1 MAVSSSSEEATSALT
16 GAHLLLR
23 SVELRGR
30 EFLGPSFIGYDALLH
45 LLIVSSDPE
54 NLPRSY
60 DTIVKGVHYVEDV
73 PAAET
78 HLAFLRL
85 LVMEMSST
93 HFTRYNSSAINLH
106 ELIKLILNRINSYYI
121 DKHR

>member
-23 SVELRGR
+23 RVELCGR
-30 EFLGPSFIGYDALLH
+30 ELLGPSFIGYDALLH
-45 LLIVSSDPE
+45 LLIVTSDPE
-54 NLPRSY
+54 DLPRSY
-60 DTIVKGVHYVEDV
+60 DTVVKSVHYVKDV

-85 LVMEMSST
+85 LIMEMCPT
-93 HFTRYNSSAINLH
+93 HFTKYVIKINFENLTR
-106 ELIKLILNRINSYYI
+106 LADYKYS
-121 DKHR
+121 